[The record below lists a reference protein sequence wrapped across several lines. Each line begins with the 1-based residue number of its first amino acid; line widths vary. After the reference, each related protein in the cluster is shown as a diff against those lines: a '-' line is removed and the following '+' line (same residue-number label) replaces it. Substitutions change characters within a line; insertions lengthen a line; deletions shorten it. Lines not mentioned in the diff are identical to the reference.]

1 MGVVGRVWVVADQTN
16 ASIIHHIIH
25 SKLRESGSMNGTPD
39 PSDSSSF
46 GHHASYGR
54 SRIYVV
60 IVCWRVCNV

>member
-1 MGVVGRVWVVADQTN
+1 MGIVGRVWVVADQTN

-46 GHHASYGR
+46 GHHASYFLFFL
-54 SRIYVV
+54 S
-60 IVCWRVCNV
+60 